1 MTPAVVVPEALR
13 QRYLRT
19 RDGRAWLEGLP
30 ALVQESLQQ
39 FRMRPDP
46 AAGAAAWHG
55 YGALVLPVLAA
66 GGSTP
71 AVLKFPY
78 PHPEAVTEPAALQ
91 LWDGSGAVRLLG
103 RNATGSALLLERL
116 DPGSTLLDVPLRD
129 AVEVWGGL
137 VRRLAV
143 KETDDPLWAAIPS
156 VAERA
161 EQFSDELPADW
172 EALGQPFERW
182 LLEAALEVCQTRGAV
197 GRRSSRDV
205 LVHADLHYGNIL
217 RRLDGSGEYAAI
229 DPQAVYGEA
238 EYAVAPMLWN
248 RLDDLATTAP
258 HQSLEARLSA
268 LCTAA
273 GLDLQAAREWSIL
286 REVENALDYLRD
298 GLRGDAQRSVWV
310 AAALAGRSHPGL
322 PPVRDLPAA

>member
-1 MTPAVVVPEALR
+1 MAPAVVVPEALR

-19 RDGRAWLEGLP
+19 REGRAWLDGLP
-30 ALVQESLQQ
+30 ALVQESLQG
-39 FRMRPDP
+39 FGMRPDA
-46 AAGAAAWHG
+46 AAGTTAWHG
-55 YGALVLPVLAA
+55 YGALVLPVIAA
-66 GGSTP
+66 GGDTP

-78 PHPEAVTEPAALQ
+78 PHPEAATETAALE
-91 LWDGSGAVRLLG
+91 LWDGNGAVRLLE
-103 RNATGSALLLERL
+103 RNASGTALLLERL
-116 DPGSTLLDVPLRD
+116 DPGRTLMDVPMHD

-137 VRRLAV
+137 VRRLSLQG
-143 KETDDPLWAAIPS
+143 TDDPQWAAIPS

-172 EALGQPFERW
+172 EALGRPFERW

-217 RRLDGSGEYAAI
+217 RRLDGSEEFAAI
-229 DPQAVYGEA
+229 DPQAVFGEA

-248 RLDDLATTAP
+248 RLDDLDEAAP
-258 HQSLEARLSA
+258 RRSLEDRLSA

-273 GLDLQAAREWSIL
+273 GLDPQAAREWSIL

-298 GLRGDAQRSVWV
+298 GLQGDAQRSVWV

-322 PPVRDLPAA
+322 PSVQDLPAA